1 MMEYGLGAATVF
13 LLVNLVAGLWR
24 VVRGPS
30 VTDRI
35 LPAVLFGSTTVALLL
50 IMAQWLDLP
59 ALRTVALLFVLLA
72 AVITLAF
79 TGRSPKE
86 GEP

>member
-1 MMEYGLGAATVF
+1 MMDTALGAAVVF

-24 VVRGPS
+24 VVRGPT

-35 LPAVLFGSTTVALLL
+35 LPAVLFGSTTVAMLL

-59 ALRTVALLFVLLA
+59 SLRTVALLFVLLA

-79 TGRSPKE
+79 TGRSPRE

>member
-1 MMEYGLGAATVF
+1 MIEYALGAAAVF
-13 LLVNLVAGLWR
+13 LLANLVAGLWR
-24 VVRGPS
+24 VLRGPS

-35 LPAVLFGSTTVALLL
+35 LPALLFGSTTVGILL
-50 IMAQWLDLP
+50 IMAQWMDLP
-59 ALRTVALLFVLLA
+59 ALRSVALLFVLLA

-79 TGRSPKE
+79 TSRSPNE

>member
-1 MMEYGLGAATVF
+1 MMDSGLGAAAVF

-24 VVRGPS
+24 VVRGPT

-35 LPAVLFGSTTVALLL
+35 LPAVLFGSTTVAILL
-50 IMAQWLDLP
+50 ILAEWMGLP
-59 ALRTVALLFVLLA
+59 SLRTVALLFVLLA
-72 AVITLAF
+72 AVVTLAF
-79 TGRSPKE
+79 TGRFAGG